1 LSVDLLAV
9 GDVMVDI
16 LAGPPVE
23 IRAGGSAVNAAAA
36 AAAAGRA
43 ALVVGCVGD
52 DALGDFVRRELERRS
67 VAAKLAVIDDA
78 PTGRVLVSGRHVVS
92 ERGANTRFSAEHL
105 PAIDARSVL
114 VSGYQ
119 LLRDDS
125 GPGTAAALGL
135 GGLVGVDLGSV
146 RRVRDHGVERT
157 RELLASVDVVFGD
170 EAAIG
175 ELGEFDGVVEVATL
189 GAEGARA
196 GDVRARPP
204 RVVPGELLGAGDAL
218 AATVLLAL
226 ADGLSLDDA
235 LALGCASAS
244 ACAV

>member
-1 LSVDLLAV
+1 
-9 GDVMVDI
+9 MVDI

-36 AAAAGRA
+36 AAAAGRT
-43 ALVVGCVGD
+43 ALVVGCVGA
-52 DALGDFVRRELERRS
+52 DALGEFVRHELERRGI
-67 VAAKLAVIDDA
+67 AARLAAIEGA
-78 PTGRVLVSGRHVVS
+78 PTGRVLVSGAQVAS
-92 ERGANTRFSAEHL
+92 ERGANTRFSAEHV
-105 PAIDARSVL
+105 PAIDARTVL

-135 GGLVGVDLGSV
+135 GGLVGVDLGSL

-175 ELGEFDGVVEVATL
+175 ELGGLDGVLEVATL
-189 GAEGARA
+189 GADGARA
-196 GDVRARPP
+196 GDVFVRPP
-204 RVVPGELLGAGDAL
+204 RVVPGELLGAGDVL

-226 ADGLSLDDA
+226 ADGLSVADA
-235 LALGCASAS
+235 LARGCASA
-244 ACAV
+244 CAA

>member
-9 GDVMVDI
+9 GDVMVDV

-36 AAAAGRA
+36 AAGAGRI
-43 ALVVGCVGD
+43 ALVAGCVGD
-52 DALGDFVRRELERRS
+52 DALGEFVLHELERRG
-67 VAAKLAVIDDA
+67 VTARLAVIEGV
-78 PTGRVLVSGRHVVS
+78 PTGRVLVSGSQVVS
-92 ERGANTRFSAEHL
+92 ERGANTRFAADHL
-105 PAIDARSVL
+105 PEIDARTVL

-125 GPGTAAALGL
+125 GPGTAAALEL

-157 RELLASVDVVFGD
+157 RTLLAPVDVVFGD
-170 EAAIG
+170 ESAIG
-175 ELGEFDGVVEVATL
+175 ELGELDGVLEVATL
-189 GAEGARA
+189 GADGARS
-196 GDVRARPP
+196 GDVWARPP
-204 RVVPGELLGAGDAL
+204 RVVPGELLGAGDVL

-226 ADGLSLDDA
+226 ADGLSPADA
-235 LALGCASAS
+235 LELGCASA
-244 ACAV
+244 CAV